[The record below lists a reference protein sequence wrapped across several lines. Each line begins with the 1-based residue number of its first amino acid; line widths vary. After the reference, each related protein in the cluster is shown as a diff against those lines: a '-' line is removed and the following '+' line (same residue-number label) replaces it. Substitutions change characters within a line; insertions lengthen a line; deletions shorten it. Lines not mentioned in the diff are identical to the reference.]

1 MYGNAG
7 ADPQLFLL
15 GFLLFLLG
23 LAAGFWLGRRR
34 RPPPRLPQVRA
45 RPRTKRPLDV
55 LRDLLERD
63 PAAADAFVDA
73 LAGDRD
79 PAEAQLVLGTRLRL
93 RGDWDAAAR
102 VHRQLLARPE
112 LSAARVREAELELAR
127 DHRAAGRLD
136 RARRLLERLLPE
148 RGADRDAVRSELL
161 ELELDAGDP
170 GTAATLAARLVER
183 GDDGARAVLAHC
195 RCALAEAARERGAT
209 AEARSHVAAALQAD
223 PDCARALL
231 LQADLAAARGRYREA
246 ATALRTLGERAP
258 SFLPLALPKLA
269 EVQAQLG
276 RAQEEERLLR
286 RWHEQRSS
294 ASLLERLAELRETRD
309 APEAQ
314 RTALL
319 RDLEGHPNLR
329 LFRRLLAFGAGA
341 EEARRSLDA
350 AAATLLAASP
360 PWRCEVCDATPA
372 EHEWRCGSCGSWESV
387 APSRG
392 LLGE

>member
-1 MYGNAG
+1 LYGNAG

-23 LAAGFWLGRRR
+23 VAGGFWLGRRR
-34 RPPPRLPQVRA
+34 RPPPRLPQVRPRA
-45 RPRTKRPLDV
+45 RAKRPLDV
-55 LRDLLERD
+55 LRDLLEED

-79 PAEAQLVLGTRLRL
+79 PAEAQLALGTRLRL
-93 RGDWDAAAR
+93 RGHWDAATR

-112 LSAARVREAELELAR
+112 LATARVREAELELAR

-136 RARRLLERLLPE
+136 RARRLLERLLSE
-148 RGADRDAVRSELL
+148 RGADRDAVRRELL

-170 GTAATLAARLVER
+170 GTAAALAARLVES
-183 GDDGARAVLAHC
+183 GDDGARAALAHC

-209 AEARSHVAAALQAD
+209 AEARSQVAAALEAD

-246 ATALRTLGERAP
+246 ASALRSLGERAP
-258 SFLPLALPKLA
+258 RFLPLALPSLA
-269 EVQAQLG
+269 AVQAQLG
-276 RAQEEERLLR
+276 RTQEEERLLR
-286 RWHEQRSS
+286 RWHEQLPS
-294 ASLLERLAELRETRD
+294 ASVLERLAELREARD
-309 APEAQ
+309 GPGAQ
-314 RTALL
+314 RAALL
-319 RDLEGHPNLR
+319 SDLEGHPNLR
-329 LFRRLLAFGAGA
+329 VFRRLLALGDEGAGA
-341 EEARRSLDA
+341 APVLDA
-350 AAATLLAASP
+350 AAARLLAAAP
-360 PWRCEVCDATPA
+360 PWGCEVCGATPA
-372 EHEWRCGSCGSWESV
+372 EHEWRCAACGSWESV

>member
-1 MYGNAG
+1 LYGNAG

-23 LAAGFWLGRRR
+23 VAGGFWLGRRR
-34 RPPPRLPQVRA
+34 RPPPRLPRVP

-55 LRDLLERD
+55 LRELLEQD
-63 PAAADAFVDA
+63 PVAADVFVDA

-93 RGDWDAAAR
+93 RGHWDAATR

-112 LSAARVREAELELAR
+112 LSTARVREAELELAR

-136 RARRLLERLLPE
+136 RARRLLEQLLAE
-148 RGADRDAVRSELL
+148 RGADRDAVRRELL

-170 GTAATLAARLVER
+170 GTAAALAARLVES

-209 AEARSHVAAALQAD
+209 AEARSQVTAALQAD

-246 ATALRTLGERAP
+246 ATAVRALGERAP
-258 SFLPLALPKLA
+258 RFLPLALPRFA
-269 EVQAQLG
+269 AVQAQLG

-286 RWHEQRSS
+286 HWHEQLPS
-294 ASLLERLAELRETRD
+294 ASLLERLAELREARD

-319 RDLEGHPNLR
+319 RDLRGHPNLR
-329 LFRRLLAFGAGA
+329 LFRRLLALGGEA
-341 EEARRSLDA
+341 EETRPSIGDA
-350 AAATLLAASP
+350 ADALLAASP
-360 PWRCEVCDATPA
+360 SWRCEVCEATPA